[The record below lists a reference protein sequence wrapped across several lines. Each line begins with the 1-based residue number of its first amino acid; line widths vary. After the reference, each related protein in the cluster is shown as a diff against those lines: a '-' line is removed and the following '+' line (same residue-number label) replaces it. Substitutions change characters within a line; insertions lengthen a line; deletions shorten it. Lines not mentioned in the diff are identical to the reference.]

1 MFYNRIINPEIDTW
15 YTSFADEGAAAMPTH
30 FRYRSVTD
38 SDVHSKWISVE
49 SVDRAA
55 PIAHDYLPRPS
66 QSQMGTVVVEFA
78 YKVGGTYKVLLGV
91 PVEVLYVS

>member
-1 MFYNRIINPEIDTW
+1 
-15 YTSFADEGAAAMPTH
+15 MPTH